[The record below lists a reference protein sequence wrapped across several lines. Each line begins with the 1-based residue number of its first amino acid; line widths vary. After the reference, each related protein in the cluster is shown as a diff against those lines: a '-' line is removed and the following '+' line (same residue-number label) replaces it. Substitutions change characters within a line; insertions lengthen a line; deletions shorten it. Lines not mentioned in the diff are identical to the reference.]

1 MDMDDMGHWM
11 IKQHV
16 SMDFF
21 VPTEVANHQWRES
34 SNNESKSNIPSGYLT
49 QPWKMAHLQ
58 TVYLLQMVIFH
69 GYVTN
74 NQMVNVHKLAV
85 DAVVPTATK
94 RFGVL
99 HQQTNPH
106 IIPRRIFQ

>member
-1 MDMDDMGHWM
+1 M
-11 IKQHV
+11 
-16 SMDFF
+16 
-21 VPTEVANHQWRES
+21 
-34 SNNESKSNIPSGYLT
+34 
-49 QPWKMAHLQ
+49 
-58 TVYLLQMVIFH
+58 VYLLQMVIFH

-85 DAVVPTATK
+85 DAVVPTAPK
-94 RFGVL
+94 RFGFL